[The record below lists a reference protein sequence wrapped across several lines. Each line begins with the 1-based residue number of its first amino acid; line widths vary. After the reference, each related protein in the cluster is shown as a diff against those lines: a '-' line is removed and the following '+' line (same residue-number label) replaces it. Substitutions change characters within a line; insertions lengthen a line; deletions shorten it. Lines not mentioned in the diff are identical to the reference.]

1 MVMAVMLS
9 LISSVVWN
17 DFIEESLPN
26 FLSEDALA
34 LSRCD
39 DFLEVGQ
46 VQHSAMIFVKEVK
59 SLVQLLL

>member
-1 MVMAVMLS
+1 MVMAVMIS
-9 LISSVVWN
+9 LIIRVVWN

-39 DFLEVGQ
+39 YFLEVGQ
-46 VQHSAMIFVKEVK
+46 MQHSAMIFVKEVK

>member
-9 LISSVVWN
+9 LFSGIVWN
-17 DFIEESLPN
+17 YFIEESLPN
-26 FLSEDALA
+26 FLSKDALA
-34 LSRCD
+34 LCRCN